1 MKKKNIEKKGN
12 SSAKRI
18 PFPVGLTALILLF
31 LIFVFVAVC
40 IGSAHLSIRDALYL
54 ILSKLPG
61 IGQFV
66 QTQGINEVYEQI
78 LFQVRLPRVLLA
90 GLVGMGLSVTG
101 TAFQGLFRNPLAD
114 PHILGVSS
122 GAALGATLAMLFGA
136 GTWVGGIS
144 LTGLFAFA
152 GGLSTVFV
160 VYRIACVGGGVQTV
174 HLLLTGTAVSSFLS
188 AVISFLMTRNK
199 DGLEKI
205 YMWTLGSF
213 GLANWEKVCF
223 LGIFLLLCSAVLFAV
238 AGELNLLLTGEDTAA
253 TLGVSLKNTRIAVL
267 LAGTFLV
274 AACVSVSGVIGFVGL
289 IVPHCMRLIFGPD
302 HRVLFWCAALCGAS
316 FMIFCDMLARTV
328 TAPTEIPVGV
338 VTALCGAP
346 YFIFLLGKNKRGQ
359 MK

>member
-1 MKKKNIEKKGN
+1 MKKKNMGKKGN

-18 PFPVGLTALILLF
+18 PFPVGFTALILLF

-40 IGSAHLSIRDALYL
+40 IGSAHLSIRDALHL

-101 TAFQGLFRNPLAD
+101 T
-114 PHILGVSS
+114 
-122 GAALGATLAMLFGA
+122 ALGATLAMLFGA

-174 HLLLTGTAVSSFLS
+174 HLLLMGTAVSSFLS

-253 TLGVSLKNTRIAVL
+253 TLGVSINNTRIVGL
-267 LAGTFLV
+267 FAGTFLV

-359 MK
+359 IK